1 MLQPTAHNFHLNC
14 CLKRNNFKEKLRN
27 LRLSPNTLLLA
38 LDDGDETD
46 EETAAGAELGER
58 SV

>member
-14 CLKRNNFKEKLRN
+14 CLKRKKLRN